1 MGCRHSQASLESPLA
16 MGRSVFWS
24 KRRPSQAGRFWFRE
38 TSMDNP
44 VSLEVFRESG
54 RLYAI
59 PPTHVLPVPVSEI
72 EGEWSEDI
80 LGPPS
85 Y

>member
-1 MGCRHSQASLESPLA
+1 MS
-16 MGRSVFWS
+16 RSVFWT
-24 KRRPSQAGRFWFRE
+24 RRKPSQPGRFWFRE
-38 TSMDNP
+38 TPTDNP
-44 VSLEVFRESG
+44 VSLEVFREKAQ
-54 RLYAI
+54 LCAI

-80 LGPPS
+80 LGPPM

>member
-1 MGCRHSQASLESPLA
+1 MSRA
-16 MGRSVFWS
+16 VFWS
-24 KRRPSQAGRFWFRE
+24 RKKPAQAGRYWFRE
-38 TSMDNP
+38 TPTDNP
-44 VSLEVFRESG
+44 VSLEIFLENG
-54 RLYAI
+54 QLHAI

-80 LGPPS
+80 LGPPM

>member
-1 MGCRHSQASLESPLA
+1 

-24 KRRPSQAGRFWFRE
+24 TRKPSDVGRFWFRE
-38 TSMDNP
+38 TPTDNP
-44 VSLEVFRESG
+44 VSLEVFREDG

-59 PPTHVLPVPVSEI
+59 PPTHVLPVPISEI

>member
-1 MGCRHSQASLESPLA
+1 
-16 MGRSVFWS
+16 MGRAVFWS
-24 KRRPSQAGRFWFRE
+24 RKKPSQPGRFWFRE
-38 TSMDNP
+38 TPVDNP
-44 VSLEVFRESG
+44 VSLEVFRENG
-54 RLYAI
+54 LLCAI

-80 LGPPS
+80 LGPPM